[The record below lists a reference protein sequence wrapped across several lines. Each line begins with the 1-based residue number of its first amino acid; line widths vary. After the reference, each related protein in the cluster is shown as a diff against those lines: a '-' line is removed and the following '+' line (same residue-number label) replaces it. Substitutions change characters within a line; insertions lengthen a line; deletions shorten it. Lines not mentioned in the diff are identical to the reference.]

1 MRRGRDPWLV
11 LQKQLSFSLG
21 VKLFPSAFAF
31 DFAVNDVA
39 FFPVVQ
45 PMFDLHLRPQFGGYR

>member
-1 MRRGRDPWLV
+1 M